1 MNALP
6 TKGGGGV
13 PLNARPLVFYAG
25 KHGSNPYLIPDL
37 CQGVRG

>member
-13 PLNARPLVFYAG
+13 PLNARPLICAG
-25 KHGSNPYLIPDL
+25 KHDSIPYLFPVL